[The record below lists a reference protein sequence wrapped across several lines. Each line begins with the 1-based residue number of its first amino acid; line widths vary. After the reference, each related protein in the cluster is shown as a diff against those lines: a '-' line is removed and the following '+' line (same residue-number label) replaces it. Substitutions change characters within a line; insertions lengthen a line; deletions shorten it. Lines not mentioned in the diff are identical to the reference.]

1 MKLCCAT
8 ICWPHSREFLC
19 FRSMVSRTMVESPA
33 RYHLDQASSLSPGW
47 SQVQALQPAFTFSHF
62 VADGLFQLMTLGSST
77 LRQVITAQLLAVG
90 TRYKICDQ
98 LLLITWPTWVA
109 TWVATWVEPG
119 LPPGWNLASRYM
131 FCLYGYWP
139 LELLH
144 YGMVCFGLNETKL
157 TWNI

>member
-119 LPPGWNLASRYM
+119 QQVHDLLVWVLATGIATLWN
-131 FCLYGYWP
+131 G
-139 LELLH
+139 LLW
-144 YGMVCFGLNETKL
+144 FE
-157 TWNI
+157 WNQAYLKYINWV